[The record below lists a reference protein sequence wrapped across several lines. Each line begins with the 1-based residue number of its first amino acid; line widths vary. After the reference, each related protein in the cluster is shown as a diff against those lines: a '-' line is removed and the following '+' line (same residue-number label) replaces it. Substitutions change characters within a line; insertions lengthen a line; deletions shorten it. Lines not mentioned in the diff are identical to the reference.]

1 MLAYNA
7 VAALFSMYCFWQS
20 VNVMRR
26 LPIKSGDCDLF
37 ARDATFRS
45 VITLFYLSKYPEFLD
60 TVFLIV
66 RAKPVSW
73 LHYIHH
79 IGAPINMGLGAMYG
93 NEMTWI
99 FVLLNSF
106 IHSIMYSYYGAALAG
121 VRLSFLRPVITSGQ
135 ILQFITGFSMLWS
148 YKNVPCFGSSP
159 KWMTSW
165 YFTWAYVGT
174 VLFFFGWFF
183 LKNYIL
189 KSKKKKKAA

>member
-1 MLAYNA
+1 
-7 VAALFSMYCFWQS
+7 
-20 VNVMRR
+20 MRR
-26 LPIKSGDCDLF
+26 IIHLCIILSCLNFFRNSFLLF
-37 ARDATFRS
+37 RFRF
-45 VITLFYLSKYPEFLD
+45 FYWSKYVEFLD
-60 TVFLIV
+60 TVFLIL

-121 VRLSFLRPVITSGQ
+121 VRLGFLRPVITSGQ

-148 YKNVPCFGSSP
+148 YKNVPCFGSNP
-159 KWMTSW
+159 RHMVNW

-174 VLFFFGWFF
+174 VLFFFAWFF

-189 KSKKKKKAA
+189 KGKKKKSKAA